1 MTTTAGEPAAA
12 RGRKAE
18 QSDRTRTA
26 LIQVA
31 RTLFSE
37 RGYSST
43 PTEEVVQLAGVTRGA
58 LYHHFRDKQD
68 LFEAVFIDVQEEGR
82 IRIRDAYASQ
92 QDPWEA
98 FRAGFQAYLD
108 YSMDPTVQRIMLL
121 DAPSVLGWERWR
133 EIDYSLELLQNGL
146 GVLRQHGLVA
156 EEMPLDELAHVLRGV
171 ANEASHLIAS
181 TEQVAAARRRVGV
194 VVELILQ
201 GLRAK

>member
-1 MTTTAGEPAAA
+1 MTTTTGEPAAV

-18 QSDRTRTA
+18 QSDRTRGA

-31 RTLFSE
+31 RTLFAE
-37 RGYSST
+37 RGYAAT

-82 IRIRDAYASQ
+82 LRIREAFNSES
-92 QDPWEA
+92 DPWEA
-98 FRAGFQAYLD
+98 FRAGFQEYLN

-121 DAPSVLGWERWR
+121 DAPSVLGWDRWR

-146 GVLRQHGLVA
+146 AVLREHGIVA
-156 EEMPLDELAHVLRGV
+156 DDVPLDELAHVLRGV

-181 TEQVAAARRRVGV
+181 STRVGEARARVGV
-194 VVELILQ
+194 VVDLILQ
-201 GLRAK
+201 GVRAR